1 METMLTLRENL
12 KRVSIM
18 PFIWSIISLSSQKYS
33 LSMTAICIACILL
46 AIIISYIYVKSIW
59 KRKHIYKI
67 LSNARYLSCIFVS
80 NLLFVSL
87 SIGVFN
93 DIVSFFILLAVAF
106 ILNILFILYDIRLKK
121 QCHE

>member
-18 PFIWSIISLSSQKYS
+18 PFIWSIISLSSKKYS
-33 LSMTAICIACILL
+33 LYMTAICIACILL

-67 LSNARYLSCIFVS
+67 LSSARYLSCIFVS